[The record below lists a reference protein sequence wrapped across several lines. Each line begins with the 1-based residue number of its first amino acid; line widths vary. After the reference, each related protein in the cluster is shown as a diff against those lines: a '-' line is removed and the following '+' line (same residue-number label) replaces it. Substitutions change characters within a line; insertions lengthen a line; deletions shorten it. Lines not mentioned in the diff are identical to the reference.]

1 MRKASDMGIYRPWLA
16 GLILVMFGA
25 LGHPLA
31 WAAFPERPVRIL
43 IGFTPGTTGDV
54 LLRLLAPKLSERWGQ
69 PVLIDNR
76 PGAGSQLAA
85 EFVAKS
91 VPDGH
96 TLLLSTSANVINSS
110 LPAPQKLDF
119 LTDLLPMTLLAE
131 NPVVLVTS
139 GEGSAK
145 NLSDFLGRVRSA
157 PNRMSFASSG
167 NGTFTHLYG
176 ELFNLSA
183 GVKLLHVPYKGSTQ
197 ALADVMSGTVDVA
210 FSPATPVMGLVHAGK
225 LKVLGVIGRSR
236 MNEWPEVPT
245 LAQAGIVGF
254 ESALWFGLNAPAGTP
269 PDVTQKIIQDIQWA
283 MSLAD
288 IQAQLVSKGIQPLP
302 MGQASFQEVI
312 QREHAQWIRVI
323 KQTGIRAD

>member
-1 MRKASDMGIYRPWLA
+1 MGIYRPWLA
-16 GLILVMFGA
+16 GLIFALFGT

-110 LPAPQKLDF
+110 LPVPQKLDF
-119 LTDLLPMTLLAE
+119 LTDLLSLTLLAE

-139 GEGSAK
+139 GEASAK
-145 NLSDFLGRVRSA
+145 NLSDFLSRVRSA

-197 ALADVMSGTVDVA
+197 ALADVARQRQRDLRRSDSRCPRRSA
-210 FSPATPVMGLVHAGK
+210 AG
-225 LKVLGVIGRSR
+225 
-236 MNEWPEVPT
+236 
-245 LAQAGIVGF
+245 
-254 ESALWFGLNAPAGTP
+254 
-269 PDVTQKIIQDIQWA
+269 
-283 MSLAD
+283 
-288 IQAQLVSKGIQPLP
+288 
-302 MGQASFQEVI
+302 
-312 QREHAQWIRVI
+312 
-323 KQTGIRAD
+323 